1 MHVLVR
7 LFNEIS
13 LSTVKKSDKSCA
25 AVITAEKKAFRAKP
39 CETLAA
45 ACSEATW
52 RASFSLE

>member
-45 ACSEATW
+45 ACSEAT
-52 RASFSLE
+52 